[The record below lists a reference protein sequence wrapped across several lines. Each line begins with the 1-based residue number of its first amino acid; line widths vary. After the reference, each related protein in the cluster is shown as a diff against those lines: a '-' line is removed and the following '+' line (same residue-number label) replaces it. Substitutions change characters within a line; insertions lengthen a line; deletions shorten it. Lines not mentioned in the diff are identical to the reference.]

1 VKQQANRSRGA
12 TTIFVRGEDAELL
25 RQVRAELARRSGCD
39 VSQAAVVRAALRDLR
54 DKLAPAG
61 SWERIVS
68 VAERAAEEVTS

>member
-39 VSQAAVVRAALRDLR
+39 VSQAAVVRAALRALE
-54 DKLAPAG
+54 KATCP
-61 SWERIVS
+61 
-68 VAERAAEEVTS
+68 